1 MSELA
6 TTKESLAKTEQELE
20 KAMKLIEELRTR
32 ETPKEL
38 RIHNPPEF
46 SGKRS
51 EFAAFVDAFRMY
63 LNLNER
69 LYDNDDKKIT
79 FVLSYF
85 TKGEAAQWKSS
96 FIAEKTNDNDEIKL
110 GTWKAFNERLEAD
123 FREIDEKGDALFRL
137 QNLEQ
142 QGRTAEDLASEFKIL
157 AYKAKLINSN
167 KTTDSEDI
175 GNRLL
180 QEYFRNA
187 LKPALLRRILDT
199 DHPPTTLDALIAKAI
214 FWDNQWR
221 RTKRAMA
228 GRPIEGK
235 IRNVRRIPFENR
247 LPPETEEVKTRVMA
261 MTLQQREQLR
271 REGKCYF
278 CQKQGHRVFECP
290 TAPRKPKWEPR
301 SNPPDP
307 PSTWRKANGS
317 AQKKNLK
324 WDAKKA
330 TAHVRKLGSNLDE
343 EDLEEFGQIVEESF
357 QQED

>member
-6 TTKESLAKTEQELE
+6 QTKETLAKTEQDLE
-20 KAMKLIEELRTR
+20 KAMKLIEELQNK

-38 RIHNPPEF
+38 RINNPVEF

-51 EFAAFVDAFRMY
+51 EFNNFVNSYRMY
-63 LNLNER
+63 LNLNRR
-69 LYDNDDKKIT
+69 LYDNDEKKIT
-79 FVLSYF
+79 YVLSYF
-85 TKGEAAQWKSS
+85 TKGEAAQWKTS
-96 FIAEKTNDNDEIKL
+96 FIAEKTNDNGEIRL
-110 GTWKAFNERLEAD
+110 GTWKAFNDRLEED
-123 FREIDEKGDALFRL
+123 FREIDEKGEALFLL

-157 AYKAKLINSN
+157 AYKAKLINAD
-167 KTTDSEDI
+167 KTNDSQDV

-180 QEYFRNA
+180 QEYFRRA

-199 DHPPTTLDALIAKAI
+199 DNPPETLDALIAKAI

-221 RTKRAMA
+221 RTRRVMA
-228 GRPIEGK
+228 GRPAEGK
-235 IRNVRRIPFENR
+235 RNVRRIPLEGR
-247 LPPETEEVKTRVMA
+247 LPPETEEVQNRIKA

-271 REGKCYF
+271 KEGKCYF
-278 CQKQGHRVFECP
+278 CQKTGHRVFECP

-301 SNPPDP
+301 YDPPDGP
-307 PSTWRKANGS
+307 TTWKKANGS
-317 AQKKNLK
+317 AQKKALK

-330 TAHVRKLGSNLDE
+330 TAHVRKLGSTLDD

-357 QQED
+357 QTED